1 MKILL
6 LQGPLGPFFQTLS
19 QHLSEAGH
27 EVYKIHF
34 NGGDECWPCV
44 GHNERFTGKPE
55 AWNTYFRRFIKRHG
69 IDSLICYG
77 DCRCYH
83 QQAIRICKQ
92 KKITVW
98 AMEEGYLRP
107 DYVTLEQG
115 GVNAFSPLYAR
126 RDNLADMSWPT
137 PFDAPLQVGK
147 TFARRAWY
155 ASRYH
160 INKSLMSWRYPHF
173 VNHRPW
179 SLYQEARGWVAGGVV
194 KWWHKWADRN
204 LLKALP
210 EHKGH
215 IFFVPLQVTEDFQ
228 IREHSDLSGV
238 EDMVAQVMNS
248 FAEHARS
255 EDVLLFKHHPMDRGY
270 VSYQAQ
276 INRLITLLG
285 LEGRVFYGYELPL
298 PTLYPLLKG
307 VITINSTV
315 GFSAL
320 LHDVPTFCM
329 GRALYDIQSLTT
341 RGTLERFWHRQDPVC
356 KKTFGHVRQSLL
368 HLTQLNASFYRHLNL
383 SAMAVV
389 QKIHQHS
396 EQTLPARQSKHS
408 RASSSLIAA
417 ISTLS
422 AFGFMAEELLMPMA
436 ML

>member
-19 QHLSEAGH
+19 QTLSDAGH

-34 NGGDECWPCV
+34 NGGDECWPCA
-44 GHNERFTGKPE
+44 GHNEHFTGKPE
-55 AWNTYFRRFIKRHG
+55 TWNTFFRRFIKRNG

-77 DCRCYH
+77 DCRFYH
-83 QQAIRICKQ
+83 QQAIRIGKQ
-92 KKITVW
+92 KKIAVW

-115 GVNAFSPLYAR
+115 GVNAFSPLYAK
-126 RDNLADMSWPT
+126 RDQLVDMDWPA
-137 PFDAPLQVGK
+137 PYEAPLQVGK

-160 INKSLMSWRYPHF
+160 INKSLLHWRYPYF

-179 SLYQEARGWVAGGVV
+179 NLYQEARGWVAGGVV
-194 KWWHKWADRN
+194 KWWHKWADRS

-210 EHKGH
+210 RYKGK

-228 IREHSDLSGV
+228 IREHSDLGGV
-238 EDMVAQVMNS
+238 EEMVAQVMNS
-248 FAEHARS
+248 FAQHARG

-270 VSYQAQ
+270 VSYQSQ
-276 INRLITLLG
+276 LSRLITLLG

-315 GFSAL
+315 GLSAL
-320 LHDVPTFCM
+320 LHDVPTYCM
-329 GRALYDIQSLTT
+329 GRALYDLQGLTT
-341 RGTLERFWHRQDPVC
+341 RGTLEQFWHKQNPVC
-356 KKTFGHVRQSLL
+356 RKAFERMRQSLL
-368 HLTQLNASFYRHLNL
+368 HLTQLNASFYRHLDI

-396 EQTLPARQSKHS
+396 EQTVPSRQGKHS
-408 RASSSLIAA
+408 LVSSGVVGA
-417 ISTLS
+417 IGALS
-422 AFGFMAEELLMPMA
+422 ALGFMAEEMLTPMA